1 MRISRDR
8 TAIVSTKHLYN
19 AAVVDIR
26 RVGAD
31 TYILRLVEPLLS
43 RITRAGQ
50 FVEIKIPQ
58 CADILW
64 RRPFSVHDIHPD
76 SQTIDLLFQAIGR
89 GTAAL
94 TSLKSSD
101 FVDVLGPLGN
111 SFVVDKNV
119 KQVVAVAGGLGI
131 APFKLLMREL
141 CELQIPMILF
151 YGAGRKEQLCCIEDF
166 REYADVQVSTIDG
179 SYGHTGVVTDL
190 LIEYLQKQPDIGDQV
205 LFACGPTPMLRRVQE
220 IIELYPIRA
229 QVSVETVMA
238 CGFGACV
245 GCAVPMRHPIPGKK
259 EYFLACKDGPVF
271 KMDEIIF
278 DD

>member
-1 MRISRDR
+1 M
-8 TAIVSTKHLYN
+8 STKHLYN

-26 RVGAD
+26 RMGAD
-31 TYILRLVEPLLS
+31 NYILRITEPLLS
-43 RITRAGQ
+43 NVTRAGQ

-58 CADILW
+58 CTDILW

-76 SQTIDLLFQAIGR
+76 SQTIDILFHAVGR

-94 TSLKSSD
+94 TQLKTGD
-101 FVDVLGPLGN
+101 FVDILGPLGN
-111 SFVVDKNV
+111 SFVIDKNC
-119 KQVVAVAGGLGI
+119 KQAVVVAGGLGI

-141 CELQIPMILF
+141 QELRIPMIVF
-151 YGAGRKEQLCCIEDF
+151 YGVGQKEQLVGVDDF
-166 REYADVQVSTIDG
+166 REYVDVHVSTDDG
-179 SYGHTGVVTDL
+179 SYGHHGLVTDL
-190 LIEYLQKQPDIGDQV
+190 LVEYLKKQPDLSDQV
-205 LFACGPTPMLRRVQE
+205 LFTCGPTPMLRRVQE
-220 IIELYPIRA
+220 ITKQYPIRA

-271 KMDEIIF
+271 NMNEIIIH
-278 DD
+278 D